1 MTAPLFPAES
11 LAAPDGGP
19 LYLRLQ
25 SLIRA
30 GIAEGRLQPNDALPA
45 ERDLAAHLGVSRVTV
60 RKALRGLVDE
70 GVLRQRHGSGT
81 FVTRGGDRVEQPLS
95 RLTSFTED
103 IRRSGRVPGTRWLD
117 RSVAPPG
124 PAEAAILGLPD
135 GARVTRL
142 SRLRLVDGD
151 PIAIETAIVPADA
164 IPDPMQVEASLYDAL
179 AAAGMQPVRAVQRL
193 GAVSLSETDAALL
206 GVAPGAAAVAIERI
220 AYLADGTV
228 IEFTRSHYR
237 GDACD
242 FIAELNLTD
251 TEPTRHDQASNDA
264 GRTMEG

>member
-1 MTAPLFPAES
+1 MTTTLFTAGS
-11 LAAPDGGP
+11 LSGTDDGP

-25 SLIRA
+25 SMIRS
-30 GIAEGRLQPNDALPA
+30 GIAEGRLRPNDALPA

-81 FVTRGGDRVEQPLS
+81 FVSRGADRIEQPLT

-103 IRRSGRVPGTRWLD
+103 IRATGRVPGTRWLD
-117 RSVAPPG
+117 RSTGLPSG
-124 PAEAAILGLPD
+124 EEAAILGLSPTT
-135 GARVTRL
+135 RVSRL
-142 SRLRLVDGD
+142 VRLRLVDGD
-151 PIAIETAIVPADA
+151 PIAIEAAVVPANA
-164 IPDPMQVEASLYDAL
+164 ISDPMRVEASLYDAL
-179 AAAGMQPVRAVQRL
+179 AATGMHPVRAVQRMT
-193 GAVSLSETDAALL
+193 AVSLGGAEAALL

-220 AYLADGTV
+220 AYLPDGSV

-242 FIAELNLTD
+242 FVAELSLAS
-251 TEPTRHDQASNDA
+251 QADGSQA
-264 GRTMEG
+264 GPTMEG